1 MRIVA
6 RSVGDIMKRT
16 LLYIVGALGLSL
28 RLTAS
33 TAALPTSQAVAAKW
47 KTRTAAAQQDYLDG
61 VANTDKD
68 PTALAIQAG
77 PRYLANVQASFQ
89 SGKWANGLRKAGK
102 QGWQAAVAAK
112 GGNNFS
118 NGVNNA
124 ESKVADAFAGLLAFE
139 QGVLNTVASMPNVT
153 DTDRENRMLYFV
165 RQMRT
170 YKKA

>member
-1 MRIVA
+1 
-6 RSVGDIMKRT
+6 MKRIAIY
-16 LLYIVGALGLSL
+16 LIGALGLSL
-28 RLTAS
+28 RLTAPS
-33 TAALPTSQAVAAKW
+33 MALPSSQAVAAKW
-47 KTRTAAAQQDYLDG
+47 KQRTAAAQQDYLDG
-61 VANTDKD
+61 VAGTDKD
-68 PTALAIQAG
+68 PTALAIAAG
-77 PRYLANVQASFQ
+77 PRYLANVQQAFQ

-112 GGNNFS
+112 GAANFS

-124 ESKVADAFAGLLAFE
+124 EAKVADAFASLLAFE

-170 YKKA
+170 YKKS

>member
-1 MRIVA
+1 MMKRIVL
-6 RSVGDIMKRT
+6 T
-16 LLYIVGALGLSL
+16 LVGALGLSL
-28 RLTAS
+28 RLSAG

-47 KTRTAAAQQDYLDG
+47 KQRAAAAQQDYLDG

-68 PTALAIQAG
+68 PTALAIAAG
-77 PRYLANVQASFQ
+77 PRLLANFQ
-89 SGKWANGLRKAGK
+89 DAFNSGRWANGLRKAGK
-102 QGWQAAVAAK
+102 QGWQQAVAAK
-112 GGNNFS
+112 GGTNFS
-118 NGVNNA
+118 NGVNAA
-124 ESKVADAFAGLLAFE
+124 ESKVAEAFAGLLAFE